1 MGGVSAAAGGFAA
14 MTSFAEKWAR
24 ARRAGLWATLRCRS
38 DRIGLHV
45 LRLIFGFDSWHA
57 SAPFSCRPYKGI
69 VVGLAN
75 ALQPSIVVEI
85 GCGLGDIISR
95 VAAIE
100 RFGIDADSKVIR
112 AARFLHPGRGRW
124 IHGDEYCIQ
133 EVVAPGRT
141 IDCLIM
147 VNWIHTL
154 SPERLSELLLPV
166 LPRTRYLILDA
177 IDADGPPSYRYKH
190 NFDFLAALTS
200 RLSVAR
206 APSEPRRFIVFEVTK

>member
-1 MGGVSAAAGGFAA
+1 
-14 MTSFAEKWAR
+14 MTPFAEKWKR
-24 ARRAGLWATLRCRS
+24 ARRAGLWSTLRCRR

-45 LRLIFGFDSWHA
+45 LRLIFGFDTWHA
-57 SAPFSCRPYKGI
+57 SAPFSCRPYKEI

-95 VAAIE
+95 VTAIE
-100 RFGIDADSKVIR
+100 RFGIDADSRVIR
-112 AARFLHPGRGRW
+112 AARFLHPGRGHW

-133 EVVAPGRT
+133 GVVSPGRT

-154 SPERLSELLLPV
+154 SPERLSDLLLPV

-190 NFDFLAALTS
+190 NFDFLSAST
-200 RLSVAR
+200 RKLSVGR
-206 APSEPRRFIVFEVTK
+206 TPGEQREFIVFEVTK